1 MPVNRW
7 ELQKSIPP
15 VSGSTFEIS
24 ISTGWQYE
32 ACATPAAT
40 LKHIATAA
48 APAKPRRAIATD
60 ELRRLMS
67 VGAHCEADGRGELV
81 VDLVDLVVL
90 EPLPLVLVQPAV
102 AVVEHELVRHRVEQD
117 VAEAFEAR
125 RQARRVV
132 DAWPARHTQ

>member
-32 ACATPAAT
+32 ACATPTAT
-40 LKHIATAA
+40 LKRSAAGSTGRSKLAGSTGIAQTR
-48 APAKPRRAIATD
+48 PD
-60 ELRRLMS
+60 
-67 VGAHCEADGRGELV
+67 VGAHREADGRGELV
-81 VDLVDLVVL
+81 VDLVDLVVP